1 VEAVDNAA
9 LSRIPKTR
17 SSLSIAD
24 CRLTIEKVVWQL
36 LPMSIGNRQSKI
48 GNSSHPGTSDDRR
61 KLAAREENDLAQ
73 GS

>member
-1 VEAVDNAA
+1 
-9 LSRIPKTR
+9 
-17 SSLSIAD
+17 LSIAD

-48 GNSSHPGTSDDRR
+48 GNSSHPGTSDERR